1 MSELVPFSFPLD
13 NTLFNYSLSF
23 TFVEINGKEFI
34 KPTTSKIEFNTERG
48 YFELGNLFG
57 GDNVIGIC

>member
-1 MSELVPFSFPLD
+1 MFELVPFSSSLD
-13 NTLFNYSLSF
+13 NSLFNYYLHF
-23 TFVEINGKEFI
+23 TFVEKNGKEFI

-57 GDNVIGIC
+57 GDEVIGIC